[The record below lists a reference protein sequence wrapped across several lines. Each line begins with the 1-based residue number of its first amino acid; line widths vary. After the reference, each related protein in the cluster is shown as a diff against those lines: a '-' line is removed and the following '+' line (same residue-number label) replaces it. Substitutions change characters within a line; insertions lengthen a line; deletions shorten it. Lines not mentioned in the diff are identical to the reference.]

1 MKGLLLRVL
10 PASMLFLAII
20 ILGIMPYMQ
29 RASSGLAAFN
39 SNALPTNS
47 STSTVSTT
55 STSSIT
61 STTSTTTSSTST
73 TIPANT
79 VYYSLAFN
87 SVPSAGTISFNG
99 IGYQN
104 GNAIQVAP
112 GNYPIN
118 AIAPANFIF
127 SSWASTNSVNLT
139 FANPYSANTNLVVS
153 GNGMITAEFNGITM
167 FSENGLPANTQWNV
181 IYDSIIQNAAAPNSI
196 AFSTSPGN
204 YTFTIE
210 NAIASNSIYLPTPQ
224 NGFAVAGN
232 STTVYFTPQKTNS
245 STSTSTSTTSTTTST
260 TTLNSSAISIAPSVI
275 LHSISST
282 LKSQLN
288 LELNM
293 QINHLF
299 NNSQVRKKAVYR
311 SIEAMNISIAK
322 HAGNQVGANVLHSLG
337 INSTFPNEIYTAN
350 IIVAYPATPISKSNM
365 QVGVIQYSEVNI
377 SFINSF
383 TNEGLNIK
391 TVTSALPKGIRIP
404 ILVNDSGAPLNSVSA
419 VLNSEV
425 SNSTTSITVAN
436 AIENVVPP
444 PEKAYKYFI
453 INSSISDANIVA
465 ANYTFSVNSSWVNAR
480 GISPEQVALF
490 KYVNNKWVPLPT
502 TMIASNASSYTYIAR
517 SDSFSLY
524 VVSFSVNSTAGYAS
538 PESVTL
544 PTGYRLY
551 LCAAGANWTF
561 STSGTAFTWVQDEG
575 APPGAPVN
583 DGENASIGH
592 QSGNVC
598 SAYTTGAR
606 YPGLAVAG
614 IGINASY
621 YKFYGNSSSN
631 SSSASLAYTVTSANS
646 LVVIMGAAGYY
657 EFSAAPTLPTGCAL
671 NTMVN
676 NTDNFES
683 AFVAVCP
690 SASSGTYT
698 VTESLSSTGSS
709 ALGAYVF
716 PPQNVIFND
725 NIPNGKISTAGLTL
739 SSGSKLQILGANTI
753 TALPPGNFVFNNWQ
767 VSNTV
772 NLTLS
777 NAIANPTTLTVFG
790 NGVVTAIFNGITKFI
805 ETGLPTGTKWN
816 VTYDSI
822 LNSSTTN
829 TIVFSTSPGN
839 YLFTVANQV
848 VSGTTYVPSPSSGYL
863 VAGNTTS
870 ITFSPVTF
878 VCTISLTPNAI

>member
-1 MKGLLLRVL
+1 
-10 PASMLFLAII
+10 
-20 ILGIMPYMQ
+20 
-29 RASSGLAAFN
+29 
-39 SNALPTNS
+39 
-47 STSTVSTT
+47 
-55 STSSIT
+55 
-61 STTSTTTSSTST
+61 
-73 TIPANT
+73 
-79 VYYSLAFN
+79 
-87 SVPSAGTISFNG
+87 
-99 IGYQN
+99 
-104 GNAIQVAP
+104 
-112 GNYPIN
+112 
-118 AIAPANFIF
+118 F
-127 SSWASTNSVNLT
+127 SSWISTNSVNLT
-139 FANPYSANTNLVVS
+139 FANPYSANTNLAVS
-153 GNGMITAEFNGITM
+153 GNGVVTATFNGITT

-210 NAIASNSIYLPTPQ
+210 NAIASNSIYLPAPQ
-224 NGFAVAGN
+224 NGFTVAGN
-232 STTVYFTPQKTNS
+232 STTIYFTPQKTNF

-260 TTLNSSAISIAPSVI
+260 TTLNSSTISIAPSVI
-275 LHSISST
+275 LPSISST

-322 HAGNQVGANVLHSLG
+322 HAGNQVGANVLRSLG

-365 QVGVIQYSEVNI
+365 QMGVIQYSEVNI

-404 ILVNDSGAPLNSVSA
+404 ILVNDGGAQLNNVSVI
-419 VLNSEV
+419 LNTEV

-436 AIENVVPP
+436 AIENVAPP

-453 INSSISDANIVA
+453 INSSISDANVLA
-465 ANYTFSVNSSWVNAR
+465 ANYTFSIDKAWPNSMN
-480 GISPEQVALF
+480 ISPEQVVIY
-490 KYVNNKWVPLPT
+490 KYDSNSWVPLPT
-502 TMIASNASSYTYIAR
+502 TLIGSNETSYIYDAE
-517 SDSFSLY
+517 SNSFSLY
-524 VVSFSVNSTAGYAS
+524 VVSYSANGAHSNSASALTVNVALPSGYKTYICS
-538 PESVTL
+538 
-544 PTGYRLY
+544 
-551 LCAAGANWTF
+551 AGASVYINYTPAPSWT
-561 STSGTAFTWVQDEG
+561 VDVN
-575 APPGAPVN
+575 APPGLAFNSLLV
-583 DGENASIGH
+583 NASVGH
-592 QSGNVC
+592 QTSNTC
-598 SAYTTGAR
+598 SATMAKEGYYGMT
-606 YPGLAVAG
+606 VAG
-614 IGINASY
+614 IGVNAIFYSKYTKSINNAGSLSLSY
-621 YKFYGNSSSN
+621 NVLTSN
-631 SSSASLAYTVTSANS
+631 SFTIIAGGIGWYGGGSVSPPSGCTSNLYAGNYSNAYIGICQSQAAGSYTVSASDANATTSFALA
-646 LVVIMGAAGYY
+646 
-657 EFSAAPTLPTGCAL
+657 
-671 NTMVN
+671 
-676 NTDNFES
+676 
-683 AFVAVCP
+683 
-690 SASSGTYT
+690 
-698 VTESLSSTGSS
+698 
-709 ALGAYVF
+709 AYVF

-753 TALPPGNFVFNNWQ
+753 TALPPANFVFNNWQ
-767 VSNTV
+767 VSNTI

-777 NAIANPTTLTVFG
+777 STVANPATLTVFG
-790 NGVVTAIFNGITKFI
+790 SGTVTANYNGISKFI

-848 VSGTTYVPSPSSGYL
+848 VSGTTYVPSPGSGHL

-870 ITFSPVTF
+870 ITFSPA
-878 VCTISLTPNAI
+878 VCTISLTPNAINFGSLNANANIATVNAITDSNTGNVNAYMLVYGGNWIGPSQFGVSNTTWSALSGTSFATANHLTALAANTAILVPASGSNTIYFGLGVPGGAPAGSYTQTITIENSC